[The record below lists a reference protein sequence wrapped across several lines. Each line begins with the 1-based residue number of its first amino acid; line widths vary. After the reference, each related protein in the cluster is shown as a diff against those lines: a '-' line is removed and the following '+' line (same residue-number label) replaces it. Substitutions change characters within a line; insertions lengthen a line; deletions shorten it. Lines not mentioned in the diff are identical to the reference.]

1 MLVLHEVC
9 FSGGKR
15 LEVLV
20 HDDLRFRLAYAD
32 EVVYENDERRVRG
45 RRTPYRV
52 RSVEQLRYD
61 FEQDVKALGGD
72 LG

>member
-1 MLVLHEVC
+1 MLVLHEIC
-9 FSGGKR
+9 FSRGKR
-15 LEVLV
+15 LEVHV
-20 HDDLRFRLAYAD
+20 HDDLRFRLAYGED
-32 EVVYENDERRVRG
+32 VVYEDGERRVRG